1 MLHPLSLQLAAQAAT
16 LAMNRPSGV
25 ISCSVV
31 RGGFIDLVLHV
42 DATQFSYGIRSWV
55 LRVGGEGIGD
65 EVGSVAAMYGG
76 TVKCPVAVRF
86 VQIGAPFAM
95 HGVDDT
101 GFVSSDFWDEE
112 DSGLQLRSHPT
123 LRKIA
128 QQGVRWL
135 TGAHVG
141 AVVRAASASSTIA
154 SNSATSS
161 YAPACGRKKDDLT
174 RWLELEKHT
183 LAKVQVIHQYRKVCK
198 NVEMYT
204 GHFRPEWLAP
214 AFQQFVV
221 ESASLSTKAT
231 TTTTTS
237 PSTAVDWLSL
247 VEESS
252 PGIYSFDLFSPTFC
266 HMLAEEINCF
276 ETTALPRRRP
286 NTMNNYGLIT
296 NEIGLEPLVT
306 QLLNKI
312 IAPMCAALYPTE
324 SIVQQLDHHH
334 TFVVEYKKDG
344 GDRGLDMHH
353 DSSEATLNV
362 CLNSGFTGA
371 GLRFCGQSGT
381 SVYRKSQAVVKHQ
394 LGRAVLHLGRHRHG
408 AEDIESGERLNLIVW
423 ARSSKYR
430 GAAAY
435 GHVPLDGHPK
445 RMENGVDQM
454 CLSKTND
461 EDYDVQLQRILKK
474 SSSSSMGERKTK
486 RAKHFF

>member
-1 MLHPLSLQLAAQAAT
+1 
-16 LAMNRPSGV
+16 
-25 ISCSVV
+25 
-31 RGGFIDLVLHV
+31 
-42 DATQFSYGIRSWV
+42 
-55 LRVGGEGIGD
+55 
-65 EVGSVAAMYGG
+65 MY
-76 TVKCPVAVRF
+76 
-86 VQIGAPFAM
+86 
-95 HGVDDT
+95 
-101 GFVSSDFWDEE
+101 S
-112 DSGLQLRSHPT
+112 
-123 LRKIA
+123 
-128 QQGVRWL
+128 
-135 TGAHVG
+135 
-141 AVVRAASASSTIA
+141 
-154 SNSATSS
+154 
-161 YAPACGRKKDDLT
+161 
-174 RWLELEKHT
+174 
-183 LAKVQVIHQYRKVCK
+183 
-198 NVEMYT
+198 

-221 ESASLSTKAT
+221 ESASLPTKPT
-231 TTTTTS
+231 TTTTTTTTTPPTIITTNTSALTTTTTIAPTTTTTTITTTTPTPPS
-237 PSTAVDWLSL
+237 PPATVDWLSL

-276 ETTALPRRRP
+276 ETTSLPRRRP

-306 QLLNKI
+306 QLLNNI
-312 IAPMCAALYPTE
+312 IAPLCAALYPTE

-371 GLRFCGQSGT
+371 GLRFCGRSGT

-423 ARSSKYR
+423 ARSSSYR

-445 RMENGVDQM
+445 RMENDVDQM

-474 SSSSSMGERKTK
+474 SSSSSMGETKTK